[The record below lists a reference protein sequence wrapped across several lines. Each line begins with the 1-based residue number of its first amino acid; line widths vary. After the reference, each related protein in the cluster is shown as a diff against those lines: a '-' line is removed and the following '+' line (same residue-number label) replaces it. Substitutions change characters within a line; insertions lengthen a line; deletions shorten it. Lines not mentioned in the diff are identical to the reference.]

1 MRPDPKTGVMLVL
14 AAATLWGTTGTAR
27 ALAGG
32 DLSSTWFGALRLLVA
47 ALFFGVFAAL
57 THQAS
62 NKRPALK
69 DAFAAGVCM
78 AVYNLAFFGGIRDVG
93 VAVGT
98 AIALGSG
105 PIWAGLLQAALHRRP
120 PAAAW
125 WGGTLLAVVG
135 GVLLT
140 AGGARGVVDFS
151 ATGVVLCLLSGLS
164 YACYT
169 LLNKR
174 MAAHAPASTIT
185 LYSFGIAAALAIPF
199 SALEGGLPVLSSR
212 DVIAVAYTGI
222 FTAGIAYLL
231 FSRALLHIAPATGV
245 TLALGEP
252 VVAFM
257 LAVVVLGE
265 GPSPLAF
272 AGLALVVSGV
282 AVVVRNELQAG
293 RIEAAA
299 LNASP

>member
-32 DLSSTWFGALRLLVA
+32 DLSSTWFGALRLLAA

-57 THQAS
+57 THQPT
-62 NKRPALK
+62 NRRPPLK

-93 VAVGT
+93 VAIGT

-105 PIWAGLLQAALHRRP
+105 PIWAGLLQAAVQRRP
-120 PAAAW
+120 PTPVW
-125 WGGTLLAVVG
+125 WGGTLIAVAG

-140 AGGARGVVDFS
+140 GGGSHIGRMPAAGVL
-151 ATGVVLCLLSGLS
+151 LCLLSGLS
-164 YACYT
+164 YAGYT

-174 MAAHAPASTIT
+174 MADRAPASTIT
-185 LYSFGIAAALAIPF
+185 LYAFGIAAALAVPF
-199 SALEGGLPVLSSR
+199 SALEGGMPSHSAPDLA
-212 DVIAVAYTGI
+212 AVAYTGV

-231 FSRALLHIAPATGV
+231 FSRALLHITPATGV

-257 LAVVVLGE
+257 LAVTVLGE
-265 GPSPLAF
+265 EPSVMAF
-272 AGLALVVSGV
+272 FGLALVVAGV
-282 AVVVRNELQAG
+282 ALVVRNELK
-293 RIEAAA
+293 AAA
-299 LNASP
+299 LMPFGLPQ